1 MFDSE
6 EKDEITVVTELLE
19 TDKKVSAVLLNE
31 LMQNGVR
38 GIEDN
43 TSRNIAGI
51 LSSRGIDINPH
62 KIAEILKNNF
72 MYGVQRF
79 VGEYDMGSEY
89 LANQVR
95 DNVDVLL
102 GPNGSNV
109 AQGRYND
116 AMTKINGLSGRPS
129 AWYDFVD
136 RSIDNMASTIGAEYG
151 SRAERA
157 FIEFA
162 RFDERNNSRTSMHVM
177 LESGLTEFL
186 REARMAT
193 LNSDAVRDFNVAV
206 SNVCNMHKQQEQS
219 VTYSSNAAAFK

>member
-1 MFDSE
+1 MKYV
-6 EKDEITVVTELLE
+6 EKTEIY
-19 TDKKVSAVLLNE
+19 TDGFYNAHLHSHRRGYTITYLYKGAFRGDTDYFVS
-31 LMQNGVR
+31 
-38 GIEDN
+38 
-43 TSRNIAGI
+43 
-51 LSSRGIDINPH
+51 
-62 KIAEILKNNF
+62 
-72 MYGVQRF
+72 
-79 VGEYDMGSEY
+79 
-89 LANQVR
+89 
-95 DNVDVLL
+95 
-102 GPNGSNV
+102 
-109 AQGRYND
+109 
-116 AMTKINGLSGRPS
+116 
-129 AWYDFVD
+129 
-136 RSIDNMASTIGAEYG
+136 EYG

>member
-1 MFDSE
+1 METALAFSANFLRIIGLTE
-6 EKDEITVVTELLE
+6 NSLVAIKDVIRTHELI
-19 TDKKVSAVLLNE
+19 KVS
-31 LMQNGVR
+31 
-38 GIEDN
+38 
-43 TSRNIAGI
+43 
-51 LSSRGIDINPH
+51 
-62 KIAEILKNNF
+62 ILKT
-72 MYGVQRF
+72 YEGLPTK
-79 VGEYDMGSEY
+79 E
-89 LANQVR
+89 LAE
-95 DNVDVLL
+95 L
-102 GPNGSNV
+102 
-109 AQGRYND
+109 
-116 AMTKINGLSGRPS
+116 IC
-129 AWYDFVD
+129 
-136 RSIDNMASTIGAEYG
+136 STIGAEYG